1 MRRTV
6 SVIAALMALI
16 VVAGLAAQQPPA
28 AREDQ
33 NLKTFPPFRIVGNLY
48 YVGMYEHAS
57 YLITTPE
64 GNILINTGVPG
75 TGKTIR
81 ANIES
86 LGFRVRAYSSA
97 IDFLASSDIG
107 ATSCMIADVHMPKMS
122 GIDLFRRLGE
132 LGHAI
137 PTILITA
144 YPNEGVRDRVLAD
157 GAVAY
162 LTKPFDDDH
171 LIGCVQSALQSAKP
185 GDDA

>member
-1 MRRTV
+1 MQKLSWESEGTCV
-6 SVIAALMALI
+6 PANSNALI
-16 VVAGLAAQQPPA
+16 AIVEDDESVREAVEGL
-28 AREDQ
+28 
-33 NLKTFPPFRIVGNLY
+33 
-48 YVGMYEHAS
+48 
-57 YLITTPE
+57 
-64 GNILINTGVPG
+64 
-75 TGKTIR
+75 
-81 ANIES
+81 IES